1 MLLLQLSN
9 RRQQS
14 VNEDHDLDQEGFP
27 EQIILE
33 LQVQQGIPREMLRVL
48 PQDLGVIF
56 VYVKEWL

>member
-14 VNEDHDLDQEGFP
+14 VNKDHDLDQEGLP
-27 EQIILE
+27 EQVVLE
-33 LQVQQGIPREMLRVL
+33 LQVQQGIPCEMLRVL
-48 PQDLGVIF
+48 PQDLRVIF